1 MNILKFHYNK
11 QFDNQKTRENTQSD
25 MNTIFI
31 VLESCFFMLSLVLA
45 FLWMEHPQATYEPT
59 IVLLGVLITVLETFR
74 QKLQREQASPEIE
87 ELKTALQKAI
97 NQLEDVK
104 VNSDQNTPKLESED
118 INSSDYE
125 HNRTHSLVK
134 LRSEVE
140 SRIIEYLTSR
150 GVVLEQSNIIDACNE
165 LPFPDIFKTFIK
177 KFLESTEDL
186 TQETSSMSE
195 WADSAGKK
203 VLGLLDSLITETPEN
218 QTPRG

>member
-1 MNILKFHYNK
+1 
-11 QFDNQKTRENTQSD
+11 

-31 VLESCFFMLSLVLA
+31 VLESCLFMLSLVLA
-45 FLWMEHPQATYEPT
+45 FLWTEHPQATYEPT

-104 VNSDQNTPKLESED
+104 VNPQQNTPNLESEG
-118 INSSDYE
+118 INYSGHE
-125 HNRTHSLVK
+125 NPRTRSLLK

-140 SRIIEYLTSR
+140 NRIEEYLSSR
-150 GVVLEQSNIIDACNE
+150 GVVLEQSNIINSCNE

-186 TQETSSMSE
+186 SQATPSLSA
-195 WADSAGKK
+195 WADSAGTK
-203 VLGLLDSLITETPEN
+203 VLGLLDSLTTENPDE
-218 QTPRG
+218 QVPK